1 MKPVVSKKFRSMGID
16 SEAPV
21 HMTAACLGEVA
32 ACSVRVPTE
41 VLKSRMQTN
50 QVGTE
55 TLKSTFRLVKAEK
68 GLPFLGGLYN
78 GYSITI
84 MREIPFALIQFPLYE
99 WGKKVWSRYEEKDE
113 ISSIKAA
120 LVGSISG
127 GIAAAFTTPL
137 DVVKTRLMIGKD
149 NSGYVYK
156 GALDVVSRMSTVESP
171 KVFLSG
177 IEPRVMWISIGGFVF
192 FGAYESFKSILP

>member
-1 MKPVVSKKFRSMGID
+1 MWSNFRFIHTTD
-16 SEAPV
+16 V
-21 HMTAACLGEVA
+21 
-32 ACSVRVPTE
+32 
-41 VLKSRMQTN
+41 
-50 QVGTE
+50 
-55 TLKSTFRLVKAEK
+55 
-68 GLPFLGGLYN
+68 
-78 GYSITI
+78 
-84 MREIPFALIQFPLYE
+84 
-99 WGKKVWSRYEEKDE
+99 EKDQ
-113 ISSIKAA
+113 ISPIKAA

-156 GALDVVSRMSTVESP
+156 GAVDVVSRISTFESP